1 MDRKN
6 DSINNHA
13 VTDLAKDLTKDYP
26 RSPRETLCGYVIAAR
41 TLDKRGLVMEMV
53 LHQFLEPSNEERTLN
68 LLAID
73 GPKPPIGDCHVIGID
88 HIMTQCVL
96 PSD

>member
-1 MDRKN
+1 
-6 DSINNHA
+6 
-13 VTDLAKDLTKDYP
+13 
-26 RSPRETLCGYVIAAR
+26 
-41 TLDKRGLVMEMV
+41 MEMV